1 MLSTA
6 GMIPIDSRIFFPL
19 TRYVLHE
26 RNLHLLMGSCRE
38 GNSTQVRM
46 LAFDALL
53 MTRWYTPKI
62 MKYIFAIIASDPS
75 RVVRRHVAIN
85 ACHSFALLMYM
96 GEMKGSSKDTEALLI
111 EEDGSIP
118 EKSKESKKSDVELM
132 LKVLRKDKEVGKN
145 DVLREFL
152 MPLLLWVI
160 SSE

>member
-1 MLSTA
+1 
-6 GMIPIDSRIFFPL
+6 
-19 TRYVLHE
+19 
-26 RNLHLLMGSCRE
+26 
-38 GNSTQVRM
+38 M

-53 MTRWYTPKI
+53 MARWYTPKI

-75 RVVRRHVAIN
+75 RVIRRHVAIN
-85 ACHSFALLMYM
+85 ACHSLALLVYM
-96 GEMKGSSKDTEALLI
+96 GEMKGSSKDAEALLI

-118 EKSKESKKSDVELM
+118 ENRKENKKSDVELM

-160 SSE
+160 SHA